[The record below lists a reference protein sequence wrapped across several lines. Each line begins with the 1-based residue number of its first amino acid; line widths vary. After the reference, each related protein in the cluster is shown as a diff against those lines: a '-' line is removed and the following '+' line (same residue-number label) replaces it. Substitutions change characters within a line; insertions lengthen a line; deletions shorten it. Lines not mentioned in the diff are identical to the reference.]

1 VSCQKP
7 PDPISAPN
15 PQPCPDETM
24 KLVEVKGL
32 TNGADHCDDPKSER
46 IVISLPL
53 GLLKSIQDYRFGN
66 RINSQSAAV
75 RRLIELGL
83 QKAS

>member
-1 VSCQKP
+1 
-7 PDPISAPN
+7 
-15 PQPCPDETM
+15 M
-24 KLVEVKGL
+24 KLVEAKSL
-32 TNGADHCDDPKSER
+32 TNGVGHDDDPKSER

-75 RRLIELGL
+75 RHLIELGL